1 MQGRGRAL
9 GVGEVKFS
17 KMVTPATKLVTYL
30 IDFTRVMD
38 RKLKLGIA
46 GGRMLADGEE
56 IYRADGLK
64 VGLFQE

>member
-1 MQGRGRAL
+1 
-9 GVGEVKFS
+9 
-17 KMVTPATKLVTYL
+17 MVTPATKLVTYL
-30 IDFTRVMD
+30 IDFSRVID

-64 VGLFQE
+64 VGLFSE